1 MNIYEL
7 KQRTNILLQLLEI
20 WEDSVRAT
28 HHFLSDAEVYVYED
42 CQNISGFIGITDEYV
57 EGLFVS
63 EKMRSQGI
71 GKQLLD
77 FVKDK
82 KSKLYLNVYQKN
94 TRAVQFY
101 QREDF
106 EIDCESID
114 EDTREK
120 DYEMI
125 WKEI

>member
-1 MNIYEL
+1 MVKE
-7 KQRTNILLQLLEI
+7 QLLQ
-20 WEDSVRAT
+20 
-28 HHFLSDAEVYVYED
+28 AEVYIYED
-42 CQNISGFIGITDEYV
+42 CQNVSGFIGITAEYV
-57 EGLFVS
+57 EGIFVS

-94 TRAVQFY
+94 IRAVQFY

-114 EDTREK
+114 EDTRER

>member
-1 MNIYEL
+1 MN
-7 KQRTNILLQLLEI
+7 
-20 WEDSVRAT
+20 
-28 HHFLSDAEVYVYED
+28 
-42 CQNISGFIGITDEYV
+42 V
-57 EGLFVS
+57 EGIFVS

-94 TRAVQFY
+94 IRAVQFY

-114 EDTREK
+114 EDTRER

>member
-1 MNIYEL
+1 
-7 KQRTNILLQLLEI
+7 
-20 WEDSVRAT
+20 
-28 HHFLSDAEVYVYED
+28 
-42 CQNISGFIGITDEYV
+42 
-57 EGLFVS
+57 
-63 EKMRSQGI
+63 MRSQGI

-94 TRAVQFY
+94 IRAVQFY

-114 EDTREK
+114 EDTRER